1 MNETNALLNN
11 GTKENIA
18 EDSCCCPAVPALISK
33 WTKPKKTILV
43 TGYGPFNQYKVNPSW
58 EAVKTLPKTI
68 QDYHIVKV
76 KLTVCYRYVEDHLA
90 DLIKQHNPSL
100 VVHCG
105 VAPSDS
111 FRFEEVAHNFDYN
124 NTDID
129 NEKPLNGLCIKDLP
143 TDVPNTICTKVD
155 TKGLKE
161 KMIQLGWNA
170 SISRDAGRY
179 LCEFALCTSLYTIR
193 GTPIDGKALFIHI
206 PPVDCPYSQEDLCKG
221 INDAMELLVA
231 DLN

>member
-43 TGYGPFNQYKVNPSW
+43 TGYG
-58 EAVKTLPKTI
+58 
-68 QDYHIVKV
+68 
-76 KLTVCYRYVEDHLA
+76 LTVCYRYVEDHLA

-100 VVHCG
+100 IVHCG

-124 NTDID
+124 NTDI
-129 NEKPLNGLCIKDLP
+129 E
-143 TDVPNTICTKVD
+143 
-155 TKGLKE
+155 
-161 KMIQLGWNA
+161 
-170 SISRDAGRY
+170 
-179 LCEFALCTSLYTIR
+179 
-193 GTPIDGKALFIHI
+193 
-206 PPVDCPYSQEDLCKG
+206 
-221 INDAMELLVA
+221 
-231 DLN
+231 